1 MNKRPSISSNFPIPE
16 FQQRLET
23 YLGENSAEPQK
34 DIFSFLNQMMQ
45 ADGLSPEHVL
55 DVGCATGDLL
65 AFLGRQY
72 PNALLVG
79 IDIDTKLIDAAKLR
93 PELSKAQLLVGDGL
107 KTVAGKFD
115 VVTSFG
121 TLGIFDSFEPLLENL
136 VANTAP
142 GGRVYVQALL
152 NPDDIDVRIAYR
164 DNLNGLDWMRGFNI
178 FSRAQ
183 VDRWATRHGLKAR
196 FVDFRMTSYLP
207 KRESLPH
214 RAHSIDLADG
224 TRRTTNGLCL
234 LLPETLMEIYV
245 PV

>member
-1 MNKRPSISSNFPIPE
+1 MSHKTFEIPD
-16 FQQRLET
+16 FQQRPET
-23 YLGENSAEPQK
+23 YLGENRAEPEK
-34 DIFSFLNQMMQ
+34 DIFCFLKQMLQ
-45 ADGLSPEHVL
+45 ADGLSPKRFL

-65 AFLGRQY
+65 AYLSRNY
-72 PNALLVG
+72 PEAQLIG

-93 PELSKAQLLVGDGL
+93 TELSKAQLLVGDGL
-107 KTVAGKFD
+107 KTVVGKFD

-178 FSRAQ
+178 FSRTQ
-183 VDRWATRHGLKAR
+183 VDLWATRRGLKAH
-196 FVDFRMTSYLP
+196 FEDFRMTSVLP

-214 RAHSIDLADG
+214 RAHTLDLADG

-245 PV
+245 PA